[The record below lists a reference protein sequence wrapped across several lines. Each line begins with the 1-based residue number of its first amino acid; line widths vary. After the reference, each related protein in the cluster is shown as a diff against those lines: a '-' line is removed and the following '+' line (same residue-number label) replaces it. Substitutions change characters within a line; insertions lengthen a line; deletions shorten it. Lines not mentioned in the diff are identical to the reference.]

1 MGKHLTVPAML
12 GDTKEEAALE
22 VRAGRASND
31 ASAVKPARK
40 VGALKKLLRQF
51 EATGNPPLQGAEVL
65 PPKLIGAGNYHWYPL
80 AWLRWLAQW
89 ERAKTLI
96 LVTNLLGLVAVYG
109 AISRRNSYE
118 VKLPEPATE
127 LLLKSKGFDAF
138 NQNQVEAFL
147 TFVVNAANEASSEG
161 MPMLNLLEGS
171 IEPAI
176 YLRLQQKGQK
186 MANVPVSEYP
196 INTLYI
202 TEVTRWRYNPA
213 TRIISAFVKGFR
225 MNNTLSGKGGMEPYR
240 AQVEIFWEPMSNRN
254 KWGYYLQHFDEF
266 YGAAAEA
273 YDTELKNRDRSG
285 F

>member
-1 MGKHLTVPAML
+1 ML
-12 GDTKEEAALE
+12 GDTNQEAALE
-22 VRAGRASND
+22 ASD
-31 ASAVKPARK
+31 ASAGKPARK

-65 PPKLIGAGNYHWYPL
+65 PPKLIGDGNYHWYPL
-80 AWLRWLAQW
+80 AWVRWLAQW
-89 ERAKTLI
+89 ERMKTLI
-96 LVTNLLGLVAVYG
+96 LVVNLIGLAAVYG

-118 VKLPEPATE
+118 VRLPEPATE

-147 TFVVNAANEASSEG
+147 TFVVNAANVASSEG

-186 MANVPVSEYP
+186 MANVPLTDYP

-225 MNNTLSGKGGMEPYR
+225 MNNTLSGKGGLEPYR
-240 AQVEIFWEPMSNRN
+240 AQVEVFWEPMSNRN
-254 KWGYYLQHFDEF
+254 KWGYYVQRFDEF

-273 YDTELKNRDRSG
+273 YDSELKNRDRAG

>member
-1 MGKHLTVPAML
+1 ML

-22 VRAGRASND
+22 VND
-31 ASAVKPARK
+31 PKAVKPAKK
-40 VGALKKLLRQF
+40 VGALKMLLRQF

-65 PPKLIGAGNYHWYPL
+65 PPKLIGDGNYHWYPL

-89 ERAKTLI
+89 ERVKTFI
-96 LVTNLLGLVAVYG
+96 LVVNLIGLAVVYG
-109 AISRRNSYE
+109 SIRQRSSYE

-127 LLLKSKGFDAF
+127 LLLKSKGFDTF
-138 NQNQVEAFL
+138 NQNQVESFL

-186 MANVPVSEYP
+186 PANVPLTEYP
-196 INTLYI
+196 IYTLYI

-213 TRIISAFVKGFR
+213 TRIISACVKGFR

-254 KWGYYLQHFDEF
+254 KWGYYLQRFDEF

-273 YDTELKNRDRSG
+273 YDTELKSRDRSG